1 MDRLIEIDNVRK
13 SYGGNQV
20 LNGISMDVKR
30 GEVIAI
36 IGASGCGKSTLVKCI
51 SGLENI
57 QDGTI
62 TIDGKEVKSVKDTA
76 GNVGMVFQS
85 FNLFPHYTVLE
96 NVSKPLMT
104 IKKVSKSEAEKKR
117 I

>member
-1 MDRLIEIDNVRK
+1 MSVK
-13 SYGGNQV
+13 SYGENQV
-20 LNGISMDVKR
+20 LNGISINVKK

-62 TIDGKEVKSVKDTA
+62 NIDGKEVKSVKDPE

-85 FNLFPHYTVLE
+85 FNLFPHYTVLR
-96 NVSKPLMT
+96 KY
-104 IKKVSKSEAEKKR
+104 I
-117 I
+117 